1 MSSYRYRIINAES
14 GEVQLGIVHEW
25 PESEDEIKRKLFE
38 DALEQEG
45 FILEEFEKMW
55 IN

>member
-1 MSSYRYRIINAES
+1 MSSYKYRIINTES
-14 GEVQLGIVHEW
+14 GEVQLGIVHEF
-25 PESEDEIKRKLFE
+25 EGSEDDIKRKLFE

-45 FILEEFEKMW
+45 FILEEFERMW